1 MGASLEREVELLKP
15 QRTHCSPSEVIACNR
30 VDRTHPGHDDIMTPQ
45 GRQDAPPRKRPVTFN
60 SQRQPQPRLSSLHGL
75 QPPHVIKG
83 RKLPPPGT
91 HLGMIQ
97 IARKN
102 GLGITRL
109 GEHDSVVIENT

>member
-15 QRTHCSPSEVIACNR
+15 QHTHCSPSEVIACNR

-45 GRQDAPPRKRPVTFN
+45 GRQDAPPEAPRHVQQPTAASTTPVFT
-60 SQRQPQPRLSSLHGL
+60 PWSSA
-75 QPPHVIKG
+75 PHVIKG